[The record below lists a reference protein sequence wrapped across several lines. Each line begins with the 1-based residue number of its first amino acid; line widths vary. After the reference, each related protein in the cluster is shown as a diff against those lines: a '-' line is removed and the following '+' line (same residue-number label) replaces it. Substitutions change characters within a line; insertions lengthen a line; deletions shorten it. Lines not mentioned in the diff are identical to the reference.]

1 MCRPRTGFAGWMPPA
16 GKEFFSYVMS
26 RSLEDAR
33 DEIRETDRMMAE
45 LFQKRMKAVRDI
57 AAYKKEHGLPVFD
70 EQQEKRV
77 LEHNISFISDDT
89 LRQYYL
95 SFMKAAMAVSRQYQE
110 HLIKGDD
117 SGKPEAGQL
126 PQT

>member
-1 MCRPRTGFAGWMPPA
+1 M
-16 GKEFFSYVMS
+16 
-26 RSLEDAR
+26 EDAR

-77 LEHNISFISDDT
+77 LEHN
-89 LRQYYL
+89 L

-110 HLIKGDD
+110 SLIKGDD
-117 SGKPEAGQL
+117 SGRPEAGQL
-126 PQT
+126 SET

>member
-1 MCRPRTGFAGWMPPA
+1 
-16 GKEFFSYVMS
+16 MS
-26 RSLEDAR
+26 RALEDAR
-33 DEIRETDRMMAE
+33 EEIRETDRMMAE

-77 LEHNISFISDDT
+77 LEHNISFITDDT

-117 SGKPEAGQL
+117 SGKPETGQL
-126 PQT
+126 PET